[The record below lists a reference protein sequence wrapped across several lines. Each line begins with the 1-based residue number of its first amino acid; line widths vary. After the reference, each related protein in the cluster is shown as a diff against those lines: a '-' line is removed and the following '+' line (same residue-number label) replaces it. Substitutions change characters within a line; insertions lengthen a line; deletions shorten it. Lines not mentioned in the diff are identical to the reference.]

1 MVPKNIKHI
10 DAEQVSKIHA
20 KRIQN
25 DANMDAEINE
35 FSYFF
40 EKGENAPDPL
50 FSHINRGSGH
60 TESDEI
66 SRKIN
71 AKSMLEEVMQKL

>member
-1 MVPKNIKHI
+1 
-10 DAEQVSKIHA
+10 
-20 KRIQN
+20 
-25 DANMDAEINE
+25 MDAQIND

-60 TESDEI
+60 TGSDEI
-66 SRKIN
+66 SIKIN
-71 AKSMLEEVMQKL
+71 AKSMLEKVVQK

>member
-1 MVPKNIKHI
+1 MVSEALCKKKRHPKKHQQI
-10 DAEQVSKIHA
+10 DAEKASTIDA
-20 KRIQN
+20 KRLEN
-25 DANMDAEINE
+25 YAKMDAEIND

-60 TESDEI
+60 AES
-66 SRKIN
+66 N
-71 AKSMLEEVMQKL
+71 GKSIL

>member
-1 MVPKNIKHI
+1 
-10 DAEQVSKIHA
+10 
-20 KRIQN
+20 
-25 DANMDAEINE
+25 MDARINDV
-35 FSYFF
+35 SYFF
-40 EKGENAPDPL
+40 EKGENAPGPL

-71 AKSMLEEVMQKL
+71 A

>member
-1 MVPKNIKHI
+1 MHPKIDTEKVPNN
-10 DAEQVSKIHA
+10 EA
-20 KRIQN
+20 KRVQN
-25 DANMDAEINE
+25 DAKMDAEIND

-60 TESDEI
+60 TKSDEI
-66 SRKIN
+66 SIIIN
-71 AKSMLEEVMQKL
+71 AKSMLEEVMQK

>member
-1 MVPKNIKHI
+1 M
-10 DAEQVSKIHA
+10 ESKI
-20 KRIQN
+20 N
-25 DANMDAEINE
+25 D
-35 FSYFF
+35 FSYIF

-66 SRKIN
+66 TIKID
-71 AKSMLEEVMQKL
+71 AKSMLEEVM